1 VEVSRLSRD
10 STVPEELEEDDE
22 YTLAGSRSLEAELDE
37 EEVYGESSDSSLI
50 VVAEDDPACMIRGSP
65 VSSPDDA
72 LVDVAGLSADSWVTL
87 VVDMNLDSLPELELE
102 ELLFEAED
110 VSFPDEFDEDALV
123 EDPEEK

>member
-65 VSSPDDA
+65 VSSPDY
-72 LVDVAGLSADSWVTL
+72 LQIPG
-87 VVDMNLDSLPELELE
+87 
-102 ELLFEAED
+102 
-110 VSFPDEFDEDALV
+110 
-123 EDPEEK
+123 